1 MKDSMMLQME
11 ELQQWGI
18 MTDWRYSYFTMMPA
32 YQAMVLR
39 KFAEFLR
46 KGIVFRGD
54 RPVYWSVQ
62 KQRVLGE
69 EEMKDESEIIDCAIM
84 KLPFK
89 AFTDK
94 SKQIQELYPEAKM
107 LVFYPEPWQLTAMC
121 GAAIN
126 ENVMYTLA
134 KW

>member
-1 MKDSMMLQME
+1 MMLQME

-94 SKQIQELYPEAKM
+94 SKQIKELYPEAKM
-107 LVFYPEPWQLTAMC
+107 LVFYPEPW
-121 GAAIN
+121 
-126 ENVMYTLA
+126 
-134 KW
+134 